1 MWCGWPVFFTALKD
15 WRWSLQSL
23 DYLGVNLLIKF
34 ISSDL
39 HVYIHTCSKKEL
51 YSSFF
56 MFFVSHQ
63 KFFFVVWFYI
73 VGLRMTWA
81 WWMETLGC
89 THASD
94 ISTCSTPKSS
104 SASRLYLRQ
113 YFTWWHSKGWSNILM
128 KTNRN
133 KICTSI
139 TWVNRKLIP
148 LQPLRVRL

>member
-15 WRWSLQSL
+15 WRWSLESL
-23 DYLGVNLLIKF
+23 DYLGVYLLIKF

-39 HVYIHTCSKKEL
+39 HVYIHTCSKKEF
-51 YSSFF
+51 YSSFY
-56 MFFVSHQ
+56 FFCKSPKILFCCMVLHSRLTHDL
-63 KFFFVVWFYI
+63 
-73 VGLRMTWA
+73 GLVN
-81 WWMETLGC
+81 ETLGC

-104 SASRLYLRQ
+104 SASRLYLVH
-113 YFTWWHSKGWSNILM
+113 YYTWWHSKGWSNILM

-133 KICTSI
+133 KIWTSI

-148 LQPLRVRL
+148 LQPLRAGL